1 MDNRAFTRGPGGLG
15 GGTLKKHSLIKVA
28 GLFMAAAL
36 AFTGCDS
43 GGSDPGVVLGGGGG
57 TSVTGGG
64 TTTTTTTTSTGGT
77 TGFGITGGS
86 LTGAFGGTGGS
97 SGTGSGTGT
106 GTGTGTATGT
116 GSGTAGNGFLGS
128 VQPLDLETGLNNPT
142 DFSAIV
148 VNGTARF
155 VVLDGFRQGASQG
168 RLLISNGT
176 DFVQV
181 GANQGTDPNVGPDL
195 DSPFAMVALGNTL
208 FLSIGF
214 GQTNDGKIVRVDNFT
229 QTATGVNATFTD
241 ITANFTPPVNPAY
254 MTIVSGVNADGNG
267 PKDFIYFTQY
277 SSNTGGANVVRR
289 VSTDGTLSQVVVN
302 NLNFPAGI
310 DHDGGRMVVC
320 DAAGGAGSNGQVIKF
335 QLTNVVTT
343 PLNGS
348 SGTDVTIVQPAA
360 GEAPILRPLD
370 VVYDG
375 NNGFFFTEGGAI
387 QAQTGPG
394 PLGPGQGRVR
404 FLPSTP
410 LTAPA
415 TLVNDGL
422 DAPAGIDAI
431 DTNDDGTAAV
441 LFSEAR
447 ISTGRVLR
455 RLVNTNNIDNTVSP
469 TVTDTGINNPLF
481 VGIADEDDPLVFAVI
496 NYIGGQANGI
506 FRSYSGN

>member
-1 MDNRAFTRGPGGLG
+1 
-15 GGTLKKHSLIKVA
+15 LKKHSLIKLA

-43 GGSDPGVVLGGGGG
+43 GGSDGVVLGGGGG
-57 TSVTGGG
+57 TSTTGGG
-64 TTTTTTTTSTGGT
+64 STTTTTTTTGGT

-97 SGTGSGTGT
+97 SGTGSSGGSTGNPGGNT
-106 GTGTGTATGT
+106 GNTG
-116 GSGTAGNGFLGS
+116 GTAGNGFLGS
-128 VQPLDLETGLNNPT
+128 VGILDLETGLNNPT

-155 VVLDGFRQGASQG
+155 VVIDGFRQGANQG

-208 FLSIGF
+208 FISVGF
-214 GQTNDGKIVRVDNFT
+214 GQTNDGKIVRVDNF
-229 QTATGVNATFTD
+229 QQNGNAINATFTD
-241 ITANFTPPVNPAY
+241 ITANFTPPINPAY
-254 MTIVSGVNADGNG
+254 MTIVSNVNADGNG

-277 SSNTGGANVVRR
+277 SSNTGGANLVRR
-289 VSTDGTLSQVVVN
+289 VSTDGTLSQIVVN

-310 DHDGGRMVVC
+310 DHDGVRLVVA
-320 DAAGGAGSNGQVIKF
+320 DAAGGAGSNGQVIKVP
-335 QLTNVVTT
+335 LTNVVTT

-348 SGTDVTIVQPAA
+348 SGTDVTIVQPAQ
-360 GEAPILRPLD
+360 GEAPIVRPLE

-375 NNGFFFTEGGAI
+375 NNGFFYTEGGAI
-387 QAQTGPG
+387 QAQTGPAA
-394 PLGPGQGRVR
+394 LGPGQGRVR
-404 FLPSTP
+404 FITRTGST
-410 LTAPA
+410 A
-415 TLVNDGL
+415 TIVNDGL
-422 DAPAGIDAI
+422 TNAAGIDAI
-431 DTNDDGTAAV
+431 DSNDDGTSAV
-441 LFSEAR
+441 LFSEA
-447 ISTGRVLR
+447 IVSTGRVLR
-455 RLVNTNNIDNTVSP
+455 RLVNTNNIDNTVTP
-469 TVTDTGINNPLF
+469 TGTDTGINNPLF
-481 VGIADEDDPLVFAVI
+481 VGIADEDDPLLFAVI